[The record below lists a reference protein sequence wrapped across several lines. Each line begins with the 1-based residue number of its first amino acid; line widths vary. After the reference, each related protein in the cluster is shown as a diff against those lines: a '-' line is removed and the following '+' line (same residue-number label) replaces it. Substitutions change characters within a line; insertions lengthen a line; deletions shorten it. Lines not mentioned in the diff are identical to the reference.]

1 MSEEKKVWIVMT
13 DKTTKQKTVVE
24 ATDYQKYGYYEF
36 MRNPERPTF
45 VYNEGEYFFTIHL
58 FNGDKQ
64 SRLCLYINQSGD
76 QRILS
81 DDKEALD
88 KYVMQQNAANQKA
101 ANQKAARQEAPLSPA
116 GDVYI
121 YMMDGSK
128 PVSKADAN
136 QADSYHTFMSNLYLS
151 NATFTYPRDPT
162 RQFSAFNS
170 DVITLAKFDEG
181 LKRSSRFCNIMVSG
195 KAVYILSDDQKA
207 LESHIASGRKVWR
220 EGGGNRTTR
229 SRKTKR
235 SKRMHTSKR
244 K

>member
-13 DKTTKQKTVVE
+13 DKTTGKKEVVE
-24 ATDYQKYGYYEF
+24 AQDHQKYGYYEF

-45 VYNEGEYFFTIHL
+45 VYNEGGYFFTIHL

-101 ANQKAARQEAPLSPA
+101 ARQEAPLSPA

-136 QADSYHTFMSNLYLS
+136 QADSYHTFMSNLYLT

-170 DVITLAKFDEG
+170 DVITLAKFDG
-181 LKRSSRFCNIMVSG
+181 GSKRNERFCNIMVSG

-207 LESHIASGRKVWR
+207 LEAYIASGRKVWR

-235 SKRMHTSKR
+235 SKRVCTTKR